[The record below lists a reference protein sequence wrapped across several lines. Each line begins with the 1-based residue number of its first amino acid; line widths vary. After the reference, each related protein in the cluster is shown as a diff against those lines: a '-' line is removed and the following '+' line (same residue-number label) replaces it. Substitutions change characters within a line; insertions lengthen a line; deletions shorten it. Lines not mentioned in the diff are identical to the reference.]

1 MQLRVGEVGGQC
13 KLTSSPS
20 CELKNRRADMSRY
33 ILHNVCGSNFIKCP
47 QKIQWRVPLF
57 WMQVLRVSWLT
68 RVRVERNASSGFKL
82 GVFQLICWRPTL
94 LPKQITCTLHHI
106 LSQPL
111 SPEWLSHID
120 NQHVDLTNY
129 ESQQVIWVWQ
139 DCICSIDF
147 WSQTF
152 ESWHEVWSTSQ
163 LIQANNHWQWLI
175 CETTNQSTL
184 FYLIFRMGKSGT
196 KYNCESKCVHNDI

>member
-1 MQLRVGEVGGQC
+1 MPSKKSNDVCHCFGC
-13 KLTSSPS
+13 KYWELSPDWRGLGLS
-20 CELKNRRADMSRY
+20 EMPRL
-33 ILHNVCGSNFIKCP
+33 VSNWEYFNI
-47 QKIQWRVPLF
+47 
-57 WMQVLRVSWLT
+57 
-68 RVRVERNASSGFKL
+68 
-82 GVFQLICWRPTL
+82 ICWRPTL

-163 LIQANNHWQWLI
+163 LIQANNHWKWLI

-184 FYLIFRMGKSGT
+184 FFFFTWYLEWVNLEPNITARA
-196 KYNCESKCVHNDI
+196 KCVHNDI